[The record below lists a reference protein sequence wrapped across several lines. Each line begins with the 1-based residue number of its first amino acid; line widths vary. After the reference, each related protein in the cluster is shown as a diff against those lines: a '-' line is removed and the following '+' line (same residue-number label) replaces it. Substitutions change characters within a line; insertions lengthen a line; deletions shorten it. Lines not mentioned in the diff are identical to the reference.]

1 MMCIKWS
8 KITNIQKNIVGELTS
23 IKMDGVP
30 LGRHYYGI
38 IRTDVLLSNGWGWSE
53 IYRRIEDVKEQIV
66 LFRPVYSDDGN
77 TTELIFMAGEKMERT
92 MDRRNIASVRMSL
105 ARSYNLDLSAQSR
118 ELEQRL
124 NRRYLLPFYLPD
136 GRVFVPLKMRRPQV
150 IGDNTY
156 GYVDVTYIKYV
167 RKVNG
172 QTMLKLTAGEDLP
185 LSCNSTAAYSSI
197 SLGKDTLEYLNSRVQ
212 DEQEKVLDAL
222 GILINKLYRIEKILD
237 KF

>member
-1 MMCIKWS
+1 M
-8 KITNIQKNIVGELTS
+8 N
-23 IKMDGVP
+23 
-30 LGRHYYGI
+30 
-38 IRTDVLLSNGWGWSE
+38 SNGVEMASRALDRGWSE
-53 IYRRIEDVKEQIV
+53 IYRRIEDLKEQII

-77 TTELIFMAGEKMERT
+77 TTELLFMAGEQMDKA
-92 MDRRNIASVRMSL
+92 MDRRNIFSVRQSL
-105 ARSYNLDLSAQSR
+105 VRSYNLDLSAQSK
-118 ELEQRL
+118 ELEQKF

-156 GYVDVTYIKYV
+156 GYVDLTYIKYV

-172 QTMLKLTAGEDLP
+172 QTMLKLTVGEEIP
-185 LSCNSTAAYSSI
+185 LSSTSAAAYSSI
-197 SLGKDTLEYLNSRVQ
+197 SLAKDTLEYLTSRVHN
-212 DEQEKVLDAL
+212 EQEQILGAL

>member
-1 MMCIKWS
+1 M
-8 KITNIQKNIVGELTS
+8 N
-23 IKMDGVP
+23 
-30 LGRHYYGI
+30 
-38 IRTDVLLSNGWGWSE
+38 SNGVEMASRALDRGWSE
-53 IYRRIEDVKEQIV
+53 IYRRIEDLKEQII

-77 TTELIFMAGEKMERT
+77 TTELLFMAGEQMDKA
-92 MDRRNIASVRMSL
+92 MDRRNIFSVRQSL
-105 ARSYNLDLSAQSR
+105 VRSYNLDLSAQSK
-118 ELEQRL
+118 ELEQKF

-156 GYVDVTYIKYV
+156 GYVDLTYIKYV

-172 QTMLKLTAGEDLP
+172 QTMLKLTVGEEIRL
-185 LSCNSTAAYSSI
+185 CSTSAATYSSI
-197 SLGKDTLEYLNSRVQ
+197 SLAKDTLEYLTSRVHN
-212 DEQEKVLDAL
+212 EQEQILGAL